1 MDSKTIFVFS
11 TIFIATLITII
22 FQIQKTSEIQKS
34 LTSTQNELSSVKTLL
49 DDKINLV
56 NSSIS
61 NIKILNITNITVLN
75 VTNITELT
83 TLNITNISVFNT
95 TNLTVLNITNISV
108 FNTTNLTVLNITN
121 ISVFNTTNLTTFYRN
136 TWNLN
141 DYLFYENSQD
151 PTYNDM
157 KNFIATDKTNE
168 NTYNETYNCWDFSRD
183 IILNSLKQ
191 HISIGLVYIEWKNY
205 TIGHAIIIFNTT
217 DKGRIFIEPQ
227 NDEEVNTSNSFGFPN
242 RTIELYQIIW

>member
-83 TLNITNISVFNT
+83 T
-95 TNLTVLNITNISV
+95 LNITNISV